1 MKKIISA
8 VIKIIYSLIVFAAGA
23 LFVAKKAVPYITSKQ
38 KALERFS
45 RLFSLMDDWM
55 AKKQQG
61 KSIARFLESKGYHSA
76 AIYGMSN
83 LGERLSKDLEEDE
96 FHVSYGI
103 DRREVSAAMP
113 MYKLEDD
120 LPEVDAVIVT
130 AMVAFDGIE
139 EKLKKKMTCPIY
151 SIEDVV
157 YFME

>member
-1 MKKIISA
+1 MKKIISIF
-8 VIKIIYSLIVFAAGA
+8 IKILCSVAFFVAGA
-23 LFVAKKAVPYITSKQ
+23 LFIAKRAGSYVIAKQ

-45 RLFSLMDDWM
+45 RLFTLMDDWM

-61 KSIARFLESKGYHSA
+61 KSIARFLEGRGCHSA

-83 LGERLSKDLEEDE
+83 LGERLAKDLEEDH
-96 FHVSYGI
+96 FKVSYGI
-103 DRREVSAAMP
+103 DRREIAAGIP

-130 AMVAFDGIE
+130 ALVAFDGIE
-139 EKLKKKMTCPIY
+139 EELRKKMTCPVY
-151 SIEDVV
+151 SLEDAV